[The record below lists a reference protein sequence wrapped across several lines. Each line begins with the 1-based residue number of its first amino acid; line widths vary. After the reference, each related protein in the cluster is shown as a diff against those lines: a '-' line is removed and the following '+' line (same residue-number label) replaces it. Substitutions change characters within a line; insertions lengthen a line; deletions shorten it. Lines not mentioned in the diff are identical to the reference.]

1 MKGTRRRTPFNVYT
15 MPTYVINMKERND
28 RWSRF
33 ISQPVTATMKM
44 KRFRAVNGKKLNY
57 KKDRRISMHT
67 KLNILQNYRRAHY
80 EIATLGAIGASLS
93 HIGIWKRFVASG
105 APYCLVFEDDAIIT
119 ESQMDEIN
127 RISTD
132 LPSDWGMWILGRY
145 KPNTIY
151 EPLDIKP
158 WNRIYKYTAA
168 HAYILKRATALTLLE
183 EPLPIE
189 THIEYYITGCSIIK
203 EFKIVEHPDIFIEF
217 FRAKSG
223 PRTSDSNTSQHKKNG
238 CPSCDAP
245 EDYSQLYSEFTKTRS
260 NGLKVRRLVEGQQ
273 SNEIRKLDCT
283 EQKNMPDTVDGVK
296 ESKP

>member
-1 MKGTRRRTPFNVYT
+1 MKRTRRLTPFNVYK

-33 ISQPVTATMKM
+33 ISQPATKTMKM
-44 KRFRAVNGKKLNY
+44 KRIQAVNGKKLDY
-57 KKDRRISMHT
+57 KKDPRISMHT

-80 EIATLGAIGASLS
+80 EIATLGAVGASLS
-93 HIGIWKRFVASG
+93 HISIWKRFVASG
-105 APYCLVFEDDAIIT
+105 APYCLIFEDDAIIT
-119 ESQMDEIN
+119 ESQMDDINEIAK
-127 RISTD
+127 S

-151 EPLDIKP
+151 EPLSTKP

-168 HAYILKRATALTLLE
+168 HAYILKRSTALTLLE

-189 THIEYYITGCSIIK
+189 THIEYYITGSSIIK

-238 CPSCDAP
+238 CPSCSFP
-245 EDYSQLYSEFTKTRS
+245 EDYSQLYEKYRRTRK
-260 NGLKVRRLVEGQQ
+260 NGLEVHSFLHRQQ
-273 SNEIRKLDCT
+273 SNEIRKL
-283 EQKNMPDTVDGVK
+283 E
-296 ESKP
+296 